1 MSDYALALVALLVA
15 LVTQATAAGLAI
27 EIYLRRG
34 LPRAVSR
41 TWLALAS
48 GSLLLALYHGYTL
61 ELALQSGL
69 YDLRQAL
76 LAGLIGICFA
86 LGINGLRRLQP

>member
-1 MSDYALALVALLVA
+1 MSDYALALIALLVA
-15 LVTQATAAGLAI
+15 LLGQATAAGLAI
-27 EIYLRRG
+27 EVYLRRG

-48 GSLLLALYHGYTL
+48 GSLLLALQSGYTL
-61 ELALQSGL
+61 ELALRSGL

-76 LAGLIGICFA
+76 LASLVGICFA
-86 LGINGLRRLQP
+86 LGINGLRRQQP